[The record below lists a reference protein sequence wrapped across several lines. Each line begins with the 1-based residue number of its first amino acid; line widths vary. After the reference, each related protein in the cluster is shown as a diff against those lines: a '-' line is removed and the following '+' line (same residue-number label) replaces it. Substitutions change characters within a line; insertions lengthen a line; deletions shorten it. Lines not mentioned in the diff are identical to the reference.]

1 MRAADKDAKGE
12 ILAKKARCYN
22 FALLMGP
29 VRRAGEGLNTE
40 KPKVFCVGFHKTGTK
55 SLARALEILG
65 YRVTGPNGT
74 RDPRIAERALP
85 MALDLAPQFD
95 AFNDNPW
102 PILFRELDAAFPGSR
117 FILTVRSPDSWIA
130 SVVRHFGDERTPMR
144 EWIYGAGRG
153 APLGNERAYLDRF
166 RRHNADVGS
175 YFAGRECL
183 LTMDITAG
191 DGWHEL
197 CDFLELPVPNQPFP
211 HINPA
216 AALDNSRPA

>member
-1 MRAADKDAKGE
+1 MLQFAAPPSR
-12 ILAKKARCYN
+12 LASTGV
-22 FALLMGP
+22 L
-29 VRRAGEGLNTE
+29 

-65 YRVTGPNGT
+65 HRVTGPNGA

-85 MALDLAPQFD
+85 MALDIASRFD

-102 PILFRELDAAFPGSR
+102 SVLFRELDAAFPRSR
-117 FILTVRSPDSWIA
+117 FILTLRAPDRWID

-153 APLGNERAYLDRF
+153 SPRGNERAYLDRYQ
-166 RRHNADVGS
+166 RHNADVLAHFS
-175 YFAGRECL
+175 GRDCL

-191 DGWHEL
+191 DGWHAL
-197 CDFLELPVPNQPFP
+197 CHFLELPIPNTPFP
-211 HINPA
+211 HINPSPKP
-216 AALDNSRPA
+216 N